1 MYLPI
6 DPETNANRGYAFLN
20 FVSASHAWMFKM
32 SYDGRKMIQFNSNK
46 VAAVVKA
53 TLQGFEANYAHYST
67 TRVHKGDPAARPL
80 FLREPAN
87 LGLLKSR
94 SDNKKRGTQRKNISV
109 NANNADK
116 VVSVAAPQI
125 LSPYPNK
132 NTHDDLNLPTKNAVP
147 DDGNKQ
153 QSIPQ
158 GGPRFCPHCGGPV
171 RAHFQ
176 FCPHCGQSVM
186 VQ

>member
-6 DPETNANRGYAFLN
+6 DPETHANRGYAFLN

-32 SYDGRKMIQFNSNK
+32 SYDGRKMNHFNSSK

-80 FLREPAN
+80 FLREPAD
-87 LGLLKSR
+87 LGLLKGR
-94 SDNKKRGTQRKNISV
+94 SENKKRGTQRKNISI
-109 NANNADK
+109 NPSSADK
-116 VVSVAAPQI
+116 VVPFAAPQI
-125 LSPYPNK
+125 PSPYPNK
-132 NTHDDLNLPTKNAVP
+132 NLGELNFPTNNVLPDA
-147 DDGNKQ
+147 GNKQ
-153 QSIPQ
+153 QSLPQ